1 MKKATLIITACACFL
16 SMMETSCSLFSS
28 KPPVPNV
35 LLSDSADIAKV
46 PILMPCACRDVS
58 SVDLSD
64 SMPPPQQQGTYNDC
78 VGWALAYACRSYYHK
93 QNNHADYKN
102 GEQLD
107 SANLVS
113 PYFIYNCLRTDPTIG
128 INLLKAIQFLKD
140 SGSCTWDVADS
151 LTLYTRPTEA
161 QRKAALAS
169 ALNIYTYFRL
179 GYNTGIT
186 KDDVRNALKCGN
198 PVIVAVKEDID
209 YFNKANNDSLSYL
222 WDTVSNIQ
230 GSHAVV
236 IVGYDDTK
244 ESFKFMNS
252 WGVGWGKHGFGEICY
267 NIFDSVIQEA
277 YVLKPNAPLYNLS
290 KLPIIVRNGM
300 KVSETILKPTQ
311 KSITIPLDSLVSQDM
326 RLVIDSQGQ
335 TSIRLSIP
343 IDSSVLDQVLAI
355 SKTGPSLSVYVSI
368 FILDSNGK
376 AQPMMSRDTVNSL
389 GNGQTAFQV
398 IRTKAGLLYVN
409 IPYNKLKISN
419 KSGRPAAKGNKPVIT
434 PLRGVPILYMG
445 QEPVAAGKPIDFA
458 VKY

>member
-1 MKKATLIITACACFL
+1 MKKTTIIILVCASFL
-16 SMMETSCSLFSS
+16 SMMETSCFLFSH
-28 KPPVPNV
+28 KQTPDV
-35 LLSDSADIAKV
+35 LLSDSTAIAKV

-93 QNNHADYKN
+93 QNNHTDYKN
-102 GEQLD
+102 GDQLD

-128 INLLKAIQFLKD
+128 INLLRAIQFLKD

-169 ALNIYTYFRL
+169 SLNIYTYFRL
-179 GYNTGIT
+179 GYNAGIT
-186 KDDVRNALKCGN
+186 KDDMRNALKCGN
-198 PVIVAVKEDID
+198 PVIVAVKEDIN

-222 WDTVSNIQ
+222 WDTVSNIV

-236 IVGYDDTK
+236 IVGYDDVK

-252 WGVGWGKHGFGEICY
+252 WGIGWGKHGFGEICY

-277 YVLKPNAPLYNLS
+277 YVLKPNAPLYDLT
-290 KLPIIVRNGM
+290 KLPIIVKNGM
-300 KVSETILKPTQ
+300 KVSKTILKPSQ

-326 RLVIDSQGQ
+326 RLVLDSQGL
-335 TSIRLSIP
+335 TKIRLSIP
-343 IDSSVLDQVLAI
+343 VDSSVLDQILTI
-355 SKTGPSLSVYVSI
+355 TKKGPALSIYVCL
-368 FILDSNGK
+368 FTLDPTGK
-376 AQPMMSRDTVNSL
+376 AQPMMGRDTANSL
-389 GNGQTAFQV
+389 GNGQTAFKV
-398 IRTKAGLLYVN
+398 TKTKTGLLYVD
-409 IPYNKLKISN
+409 IPYQKLHIATTD
-419 KSGRPAAKGNKPVIT
+419 GPGTAKGYKPKIT
-434 PLRGVPILYMG
+434 PLRAVPILYMG
-445 QEPVAAGKPIDFA
+445 QEPVASGRPIDL
-458 VKY
+458 KIPY

>member
-1 MKKATLIITACACFL
+1 
-16 SMMETSCSLFSS
+16 METSCSLFSS
-28 KPPVPNV
+28 KPSVPNV

-46 PILMPCACRDVS
+46 PVLMPCACRDVS

-93 QNNHADYKN
+93 QNNHIDYKN
-102 GEQLD
+102 GDQLD

-128 INLLKAIQFLKD
+128 INLLRAIEFLKD

-169 ALNIYTYFRL
+169 ALNIYTYYRL

-186 KDDVRNALKCGN
+186 KDDVRNGLKCGN
-198 PVIVAVKEDID
+198 PVIVAVKEDLD
-209 YFNKANNDSLSYL
+209 YFTKANNDSLSYL
-222 WDTVSNIQ
+222 WDSISNIV

-236 IVGYDDTK
+236 IVGYDDVK

-252 WGVGWGKHGFGEICY
+252 WGIGWGKHGFGEMCY
-267 NIFDSVIQEA
+267 SIFDSVIQEA
-277 YVLKPNAPLYNLS
+277 YVLKPNAPLY
-290 KLPIIVRNGM
+290 KLTKALIFVKNGM
-300 KVSETILKPTQ
+300 KVSKTILKPSQ
-311 KSITIPLDSLVSQDM
+311 NSITIPLDSLVSQDM

-335 TSIRLSIP
+335 TAIRLSIP

-355 SKTGPSLSVYVSI
+355 SKNGPPLSIYISI
-368 FILDSNGK
+368 FTLDSNGK
-376 AQPMMSRDTVNSL
+376 SKPMISKDTANSL
-389 GNGQTAFQV
+389 GNGQTAFRV

-409 IPYNKLKISN
+409 IPYQKLNIPN
-419 KSGRPAAKGNKPVIT
+419 LNGLHMAKGHKPAIT

>member
-1 MKKATLIITACACFL
+1 MKKMPLVILVCASLL

-28 KPPVPNV
+28 KPAITNI
-35 LLSDSADIAKV
+35 LLSDSAAIAKV
-46 PILMPCACRDVS
+46 PTLMPCACRDVS

-93 QNNHADYKN
+93 QNNHLDYKN
-102 GEQLD
+102 GDQLD

-140 SGSCTWDVADS
+140 SGSCTWDVSDS
-151 LTLYTRPTEA
+151 LTLYTRPTES

-198 PVIVAVKEDID
+198 PIIVAVKEDIG

-222 WDTVSNIQ
+222 WDTVSSIS

-236 IVGYDDTK
+236 IVGYDDAK

-252 WGVGWGKHGFGEICY
+252 WGVGWGRHGFGEICY

-277 YVLKPNAPLYNLS
+277 YVLKPNAPLYKLT
-290 KLPIIVRNGM
+290 KLPIVVKNGM
-300 KVSETILKPTQ
+300 NVSKTILKPSQ
-311 KSITIPLDSLVSQDM
+311 ESISIPLDSLVAQDM
-326 RLVIDSQGQ
+326 RLRIDSLGR
-335 TSIRLSIP
+335 TGIRLSIP
-343 IDSSVLDQVLAI
+343 IDSTVLIQVLAI
-355 SKTGPSLSVYVSI
+355 SKKGPPLNVYVCL
-368 FILDSNGK
+368 FTLDSNGK
-376 AQPMMSRDTVNSL
+376 AQPMMSKDTANSL
-389 GNGQTAFQV
+389 GNGQTAFKV

-409 IPYNKLKISN
+409 IPYQKLNIPN
-419 KSGRPAAKGNKPVIT
+419 LNGLRTAKGYKPAIT
-434 PLRGVPILYMG
+434 PLRAVPILYMG
-445 QEPVAAGKPIDFA
+445 QEPVAAGKPIDLKI
-458 VKY
+458 KY